1 MGDVPVIPGGPANN
15 STNNSNNSN
24 CRNCWNSGNEL
35 FELFDLS
42 TGNYLQR
49 SKEMQV
55 SGSRGRSK
63 NKVKLFCKQNK
74 DNQTNKQTNKRLVVQ
89 SVKQTNK
96 DKAFQGWGAL
106 ARLPQILG

>member
-42 TGNYLQR
+42 TGNYLPFVKVVVRGAKQHIKFEGNLWKLVFGPP
-49 SKEMQV
+49 SEA
-55 SGSRGRSK
+55 SGSRLDAGRRS
-63 NKVKLFCKQNK
+63 L
-74 DNQTNKQTNKRLVVQ
+74 
-89 SVKQTNK
+89 
-96 DKAFQGWGAL
+96 AL
-106 ARLPQILG
+106 GGCSLHVS